1 MRKSLPF
8 ILIAVGLAVSL
19 WAWPRLPD
27 MLPTHWDSSGR
38 VDGTSSKPFAL
49 FLIPSIAAA
58 LAVAL
63 QLLPRIDPRQANY
76 EKFRSS
82 YDLMV
87 TLTVATLVAIHLA
100 TIASALGWPIP
111 VTKIVAASVGVL
123 LVAVGNVLPRARPN
137 FFFGIRTPWTLSSD
151 SVWMRTHRV
160 GGYALVAG
168 GLLQIV
174 VAILGEA
181 GAGIWPVA
189 VILEISIGLV
199 AYSYLLW
206 RREQRPS

>member
-189 VILEISIGLV
+189 VILAISIGLV

>member
-8 ILIAVGLAVSL
+8 ILIAVALAASL
-19 WAWPRLPD
+19 WTWPRLPD
-27 MLPTHWDSSGR
+27 TLPTHWDSSGR

-58 LAVAL
+58 VAVAL
-63 QLLPRIDPRQANY
+63 RLLPGIDPRQANY

-111 VTKIVAASVGVL
+111 VTKVVAASVGVL
-123 LVAVGNVLPRARPN
+123 LVAIGNFLPRARPN

-174 VAILGEA
+174 VALVGESA
-181 GAGIWPVA
+181 AGIWPVA
-189 VILEISIGLV
+189 IILAISIGLV

-206 RREQRPS
+206 RREHHPS